1 MADYRPPRFAY
12 APVFTGPIRE
22 RSLIASWVIVEQDRK
37 PSPDG
42 RALALPEDVRARPG
56 MFVGAV
62 DASGILQLIMELV
75 GHTIDH
81 NLAGLASQLAVE
93 VHDDHF
99 CVRDDGPGIAANELI
114 PSRTSGP
121 SRWSAGL
128 GLGLVN
134 SLARRLE
141 LETSRHG
148 ARRRWCFEDTK
159 MVVDGERLGRATEP
173 GTSVRVWPDPSVFQ
187 VVRPEPFELEQR
199 LLGIHRVR
207 PSLTVELDG
216 ARFDEPTGARA
227 WVAGQRACRGHAVR
241 HLEARLGT
249 TEVELAWALLPPFGS
264 ARCLSYVNLEETV
277 EDGSHVDGLLSG
289 LAQAHDLPLGLVR
302 ERTLALISVVAVNPR
317 FAGST
322 RARLHDP
329 TLQRW
334 IAQLVEQHAR
344 TLECGSFGAG

>member
-1 MADYRPPRFAY
+1 M
-12 APVFTGPIRE
+12 
-22 RSLIASWVIVEQDRK
+22 EQDRK

-42 RALALPEDVRARPG
+42 RALALLEEVRARPG
-56 MFVGAV
+56 MIVGAV

-75 GHTIDH
+75 GNAIDQ
-81 NLAGLASQLAVE
+81 NLAGLASRLEVE

-99 CVRDDGPGIAANELI
+99 CVNDDGPGVAAGDLI
-114 PSRTSGP
+114 PSLSGTQ
-121 SRWSAGL
+121 SRGSVGL
-128 GLGLVN
+128 VLGLVN

-141 LETSRHG
+141 LETCRHG
-148 ARRRWCFEDTK
+148 ARRRWCFEDAAMT
-159 MVVDGERLGRATEP
+159 VDGERLGRCSTP
-173 GTSVRVWPDPSVFQ
+173 GTTVRVWPDPRVFQ
-187 VVRPEPFELEQR
+187 VTRPEPFALEQR
-199 LLGIHRVR
+199 LLGVHRVR

-216 ARFDEPTGARA
+216 ARFDEPAGSEA
-227 WVAGQRACRGHAVR
+227 WVAGQRASRGHAVR
-241 HLEARLGT
+241 HIEARLGT
-249 TEVELAWALLPPFGS
+249 TEVDLAWAWLPPFGS

-302 ERTLALISVVAVNPR
+302 ERTLALVSVIAINPR

-334 IAQLVEQHAR
+334 IAELVEQHAR
-344 TLECGSFGAG
+344 SVLR

>member
-1 MADYRPPRFAY
+1 
-12 APVFTGPIRE
+12 
-22 RSLIASWVIVEQDRK
+22 
-37 PSPDG
+37 
-42 RALALPEDVRARPG
+42 
-56 MFVGAV
+56 MFVGDV

-75 GHTIDH
+75 GNAIDH
-81 NLAGLASQLAVE
+81 NLAGQASRLGVE

-99 CVRDDGPGIAANELI
+99 CVSDDGPGIAAGELV
-114 PSRTSGP
+114 PSLSGTH

-141 LETSRHG
+141 LETCRHG
-148 ARRRWCFEDTK
+148 ARRRWCFEDTT
-159 MVVDGERLGRATEP
+159 MVVDGERLGRCSTP
-173 GTSVRVWPDPSVFQ
+173 GTTVRVWPDPRVFH
-187 VVRPEPFELEQR
+187 VTRPERFALEQR
-199 LLGIHRVR
+199 LLGLHRVR

-216 ARFDEPTGARA
+216 ERFDEPTGSEA
-227 WVAGQRACRGHAVR
+227 WVAGQPACRGHAVR

-249 TEVELAWALLPPFGS
+249 TEVDLAWALLPPFGS
-264 ARCLSYVNLEETV
+264 ARCLSYVNLEETD

-302 ERTLALISVVAVNPR
+302 ERTLALVSVIAVNPR

-334 IAQLVEQHAR
+334 IAELVEQRELASSSSTDILSKVR
-344 TLECGSFGAG
+344 R